1 MAVPSEK
8 EAVKFFKKRL
18 NSTFFEIG
26 FYGCPR
32 ILVQSMMQII
42 KKIFFLYASFPNEL
56 FVICYK
62 FDMAEFYPSASEEL
76 LDKAINYAKWY
87 TDICDNVITAIKLAR
102 KSLLFNE
109 ETAWVKKGGKTFDVT
124 MGSYDGAEIC
134 ELVGLYLLD
143 KPSGILDKIDRV
155 LIQ

>member
-1 MAVPSEK
+1 MA
-8 EAVKFFKKRL
+8 
-18 NSTFFEIG
+18 
-26 FYGCPR
+26 
-32 ILVQSMMQII
+32 
-42 KKIFFLYASFPNEL
+42 
-56 FVICYK
+56 
-62 FDMAEFYPSASEEL
+62 DFYPSASEEL

-143 KPSGILDKIDRV
+143 KPSGILDKIDGV